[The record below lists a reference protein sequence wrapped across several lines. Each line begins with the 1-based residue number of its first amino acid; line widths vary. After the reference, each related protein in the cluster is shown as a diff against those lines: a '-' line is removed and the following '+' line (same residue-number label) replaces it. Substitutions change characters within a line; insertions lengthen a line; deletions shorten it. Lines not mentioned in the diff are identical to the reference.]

1 MEEQEIDYKKTIL
14 IVDDE
19 KMILNLLSCN
29 LIKEGYNVIEA
40 TDGVQAIS
48 MAQEK
53 KPDLI
58 LLDVMLPKI
67 DGLSVC
73 KRVKNIMNVPIL
85 MVTARDEELDK
96 ILGLELGADDYI
108 TKPFSIRELL
118 ARVKAN
124 LRKADVM
131 ANIQLQ
137 PEVIENKEN
146 KENKEKNEKV
156 IDELPDFKRTNIIK
170 VGAVTLDLDRF
181 EVMVNG
187 RIVDLTLREF
197 EVLKFLAAEPGQ
209 VITRE
214 TLLEKVWGYE
224 YYGDIRTVDVT
235 VRRIREKI
243 EKDTSNPKI
252 LITKRGVGYYIA
264 T

>member
-1 MEEQEIDYKKTIL
+1 MEEQELDNKKTIL

-19 KMILNLLSCN
+19 KMIINLLTKN
-29 LIKEGYNVIEA
+29 LTKEGYNVIEA
-40 TDGVQAIS
+40 KDGLEAIEVAKS
-48 MAQEK
+48 E

-58 LLDVMLPKI
+58 LLDIMIPKL
-67 DGLSVC
+67 DGLTVC
-73 KRVKNIMNVPIL
+73 AQIKNIMNVPIL
-85 MVTARDEELDK
+85 MVTAKDEELDK
-96 ILGLELGADDYI
+96 IVGLELGADDYI
-108 TKPFSIRELL
+108 TKPFSVRELK
-118 ARVKAN
+118 ARIKAH
-124 LRKADVM
+124 LRRASIISNV
-131 ANIQLQ
+131 Q
-137 PEVIENKEN
+137 
-146 KENKEKNEKV
+146 KEKKESEENIEKV
-156 IDELPDFKRTNIIK
+156 ELKRTNIIK
-170 VGAVTLDLDRF
+170 IGVLTLDLDRF
-181 EVMVNG
+181 EVMIGGKV
-187 RIVDLTLREF
+187 VDLTLREF

-252 LITKRGVGYYIA
+252 LITKRGVGYYLA

>member
-1 MEEQEIDYKKTIL
+1 MDEEIVKDGKTIL

-19 KMILNLLSCN
+19 QPIVDILVYNLR
-29 LIKEGYNVIEA
+29 KEGYNTIEA
-40 TDGVQAIS
+40 SDGLTAVD
-48 MAQEK
+48 MALDL

-58 LLDVMLPKI
+58 LLDIMLPKL

-73 KRVKNIMNVPIL
+73 KRIKNSLNVPIL
-85 MVTARDEELDK
+85 MLTAKDGEIDK

-108 TKPFSIRELL
+108 TKPFSVRELV

-124 LRKADVM
+124 LRKVEAVTNKTM
-131 ANIQLQ
+131 VEIPN
-137 PEVIENKEN
+137 EEKKKEN
-146 KENKEKNEKV
+146 KIV
-156 IDELPDFKRTNIIK
+156 
-170 VGAVTLDLDRF
+170 VGDLELDLDKF
-181 EVMVNG
+181 EVKVRG
-187 RIVDLTLREF
+187 EIIDLTLREF
-197 EVLKFLAAEPGQ
+197 EVLKFLASQPEQ
-209 VITRE
+209 VTTRE

-243 EKDTSNPKI
+243 EKDTSVPKI

-264 T
+264 SR

>member
-1 MEEQEIDYKKTIL
+1 MEEQEMDYKKTIL

-29 LIKEGYNVIEA
+29 LLKEGYNVIEA
-40 TDGVQAIS
+40 TDGLEAIS
-48 MAQEK
+48 VAQEK

-58 LLDVMLPKI
+58 LLDVMLPKL

-73 KRVKNIMNVPIL
+73 KRIKNMMNIPIL
-85 MVTARDEELDK
+85 MVTAKEEELDK
-96 ILGLELGADDYI
+96 IVGLELGADDYI

-124 LRKADVM
+124 LRKADVIS
-131 ANIQLQ
+131 NIRQ
-137 PEVIENKEN
+137 EE
-146 KENKEKNEKV
+146 KEKKANEEA
-156 IDELPDFKRTNIIK
+156 IELKRTNIIK
-170 VGAVTLDLDRF
+170 VGVLTLDLDRF
-181 EVMVNG
+181 EVMVNDK
-187 RIVDLTLREF
+187 IVDLTLREF
-197 EVLKFLAAEPGQ
+197 EVLKFLASDPGQ

>member
-1 MEEQEIDYKKTIL
+1 MEEKMVKDAKTIL

-19 KMILNLLSCN
+19 QPIVDILVYNLK
-29 LIKEGYNVIEA
+29 KEGYNTIEA
-40 TDGVQAIS
+40 SDGMTAVDIAL
-48 MAQEK
+48 EK

-58 LLDVMLPKI
+58 LLDIMLPKL

-73 KRVKNIMNVPIL
+73 KRIKNSLNVPIIML
-85 MVTARDEELDK
+85 TAKDSEIDK

-108 TKPFSIRELL
+108 TKPFSVRELV

-124 LRKADVM
+124 LRKIDAV
-131 ANIQLQ
+131 AAIQM
-137 PEVIENKEN
+137 PSNVEENKKKEN
-146 KENKEKNEKV
+146 KIV
-156 IDELPDFKRTNIIK
+156 
-170 VGAVTLDLDRF
+170 VGDLELDLDKF
-181 EVMVNG
+181 EVKVRG
-187 RIVDLTLREF
+187 EVIDLTLREF
-197 EVLKFLAAEPGQ
+197 EVLKFLASQPGQ

-243 EKDTSNPKI
+243 EKDTSIPKI
-252 LITKRGVGYYIA
+252 LMTRRGVGYYIA
-264 T
+264 SN

>member
-1 MEEQEIDYKKTIL
+1 MEEIEKDAKTIL

-19 KMILNLLSCN
+19 QPIIDILVYNLK
-29 LIKEGYNVIEA
+29 KEGYRTIEA
-40 TDGVQAIS
+40 NDGITAVN
-48 MAQEK
+48 MALEQ

-58 LLDVMLPKI
+58 LLDIMLPKL

-73 KRVKNIMNVPIL
+73 KRIKNSYNVPIL
-85 MVTARDEELDK
+85 MLTAKDGEIDK

-108 TKPFSIRELL
+108 TKPFSVRELV

-124 LRKADVM
+124 LRKADVV
-131 ANIQLQ
+131 ANNQFVEPNIQD
-137 PEVIENKEN
+137 K
-146 KENKEKNEKV
+146 KKDSK
-156 IDELPDFKRTNIIK
+156 II
-170 VGAVTLDLDRF
+170 VGDLELDLDKF
-181 EVMVNG
+181 EVKVRG
-187 RIVDLTLREF
+187 EIIDLTLREF
-197 EVLKFLAAEPGQ
+197 EVLKFLASQPEQ
-209 VITRE
+209 VVTRE

-243 EKDTSNPKI
+243 EQDTSAPKI

-264 T
+264 SR

>member
-29 LIKEGYNVIEA
+29 LLKEGYNVIEA
-40 TDGVQAIS
+40 TDGLEAIS
-48 MAQEK
+48 VAQEK

-58 LLDVMLPKI
+58 LLDVMLPKL

-73 KRVKNIMNVPIL
+73 KRIKNMMNVPIL
-85 MVTARDEELDK
+85 MVTAKDEELDK
-96 ILGLELGADDYI
+96 IVGLELGADDYI

-124 LRKADVM
+124 LRKADV
-131 ANIQLQ
+131 NSDIKVEETEQ
-137 PEVIENKEN
+137 KET
-146 KENKEKNEKV
+146 KEEEP
-156 IDELPDFKRTNIIK
+156 IDIKRTNIIS
-170 VGAVTLDLDRF
+170 VGVLTLDLDRF
-181 EVMVNG
+181 EVMVNN
-187 RIVDLTLREF
+187 RVVDLTLREF
-197 EVLKFLAAEPGQ
+197 EVLKFLASDPGQ

-214 TLLEKVWGYE
+214 VLLEKVWGYE

>member
-1 MEEQEIDYKKTIL
+1 MEEQEMDYKKTIL

-40 TDGVQAIS
+40 KDGLEAITI
-48 MAQEK
+48 AQEE

-58 LLDVMLPKI
+58 LLDVMLPI
-67 DGLSVC
+67 LDGLSVC

-85 MVTARDEELDK
+85 MVTAKDDELDK

-124 LRKADVM
+124 LRKADVI
-131 ANIQLQ
+131 ANVKKEVKEVKK
-137 PEVIENKEN
+137 PEETP
-146 KENKEKNEKV
+146 
-156 IDELPDFKRTNIIK
+156 ELKRTNIIK
-170 VGAVTLDLDRF
+170 VGVLTLDLDRF
-181 EVMVNG
+181 EVMVND

-197 EVLKFLAAEPGQ
+197 EVLKFLASDPGQ

-243 EKDTSNPKI
+243 ERDTSNPKI

>member
-1 MEEQEIDYKKTIL
+1 MEEQEVDYKKTIL

-40 TDGVQAIS
+40 KDGIEAINL
-48 MAQEK
+48 AQEK
-53 KPDLI
+53 KPNLI
-58 LLDVMLPKI
+58 LLDVMLPKL

-73 KRVKNIMNVPIL
+73 KRIKNMMNVPIL
-85 MVTARDEELDK
+85 MVTAKDDELDK

-131 ANIQLQ
+131 TSL
-137 PEVIENKEN
+137 PKE
-146 KENKEKNEKV
+146 EIDEKNEDVSQKMNEKV
-156 IDELPDFKRTNIIK
+156 NDRIIDLNRTNILKIG
-170 VGAVTLDLDRF
+170 VLTLDLDRF
-181 EVMVNG
+181 EVMVNA
-187 RIVDLTLREF
+187 RIVDLTSREF

-264 T
+264 I

>member
-1 MEEQEIDYKKTIL
+1 MEEQEVDYKKTIL

-40 TDGVQAIS
+40 KDGIEAINL
-48 MAQEK
+48 AQEK
-53 KPDLI
+53 KPNLI
-58 LLDVMLPKI
+58 LLDVMLPKL

-73 KRVKNIMNVPIL
+73 KRIKNMMNIPIL
-85 MVTARDEELDK
+85 MVTAKDEELDK
-96 ILGLELGADDYI
+96 IVGLELGADDYI

-124 LRKADVM
+124 LRKADVIS
-131 ANIQLQ
+131 NIRQ
-137 PEVIENKEN
+137 EE
-146 KENKEKNEKV
+146 KEKKANEEA
-156 IDELPDFKRTNIIK
+156 IELKRTNIIK
-170 VGAVTLDLDRF
+170 VGVLTLDLDRF
-181 EVMVNG
+181 EVMVNDK
-187 RIVDLTLREF
+187 IVDLTLREF
-197 EVLKFLAAEPGQ
+197 EVLKFLASDPGQ

>member
-1 MEEQEIDYKKTIL
+1 MEEQEMDYKKTIL

-29 LIKEGYNVIEA
+29 LLKEGYNVIEA
-40 TDGVQAIS
+40 TDGLEAIS
-48 MAQEK
+48 VAQEK

-58 LLDVMLPKI
+58 LLDVMLPKL

-73 KRVKNIMNVPIL
+73 KRIKNMMNIPIL
-85 MVTARDEELDK
+85 MVTAKDEELDK
-96 ILGLELGADDYI
+96 IVGLELGADDYI

-124 LRKADVM
+124 LRKADVIS
-131 ANIQLQ
+131 NIRQ
-137 PEVIENKEN
+137 EE
-146 KENKEKNEKV
+146 KEKKANEEA
-156 IDELPDFKRTNIIK
+156 IELKRTNIIK
-170 VGAVTLDLDRF
+170 VGVLTLDLDRF
-181 EVMVNG
+181 EVMVNDK
-187 RIVDLTLREF
+187 IVDLTLREF
-197 EVLKFLAAEPGQ
+197 EVLKFLASDPGQ

-243 EKDTSNPKI
+243 EKDTSSPKI

-264 T
+264 TK